1 MRRIIRPLIV
11 GLVLL
16 ILLALPVTA
25 VLARSYF
32 LSPTWQDRPEQP
44 IAFPHTTHVQTLGLE
59 CEYCHRTVAEDSYAG
74 MPALELCMGCH
85 IAVQPP
91 TGERPEIDTLVE
103 HFNNG
108 EAVNWQ
114 RVHQMPDHV
123 HFVHSVHVNYG
134 FDCAECHGDV
144 GLPENQ
150 GGINYIEQVRDLR
163 MGDCIDCHQQYGA
176 STDCAVCH
184 Y

>member
-25 VLARSYF
+25 VLARAYF
-32 LSPTWQDRPEQP
+32 LSPTWQPAPEQP
-44 IAFPHTTHVQTLGLE
+44 IAFPHTTHVQTVGLD
-59 CEYCHRTVAEDSYAG
+59 CEYCHRTVAESDVAG
-74 MPALELCMGCH
+74 MPALELCMDCH
-85 IAVQPP
+85 IAIRPDS
-91 TGERPEIDTLVE
+91 ERIDTLVE
-103 HFNNG
+103 HFNNN
-108 EAVNWQ
+108 EPINWQ
-114 RVHQMPDHV
+114 RVHHMPDHV

-144 GLPENQ
+144 DQMSDPV
-150 GGINYIEQVRDLR
+150 EQVRDLR
-163 MGDCIDCHQQYGA
+163 MGDCIDCHKEFGA
-176 STDCAVCH
+176 PTDCSVCH

>member
-32 LSPTWQDRPEQP
+32 LSPTWQPAKEQP
-44 IAFPHTTHVQTLGLE
+44 IAFPHTRHALIAGLD
-59 CEYCHRTVAEDSYAG
+59 CEYCHRTVAEGSYAG
-74 MPALELCMGCH
+74 MPALELCMDCH
-85 IAVQPP
+85 QIIDVRGSAEIERLVSSFNE
-91 TGERPEIDTLVE
+91 GEPI
-103 HFNNG
+103 
-108 EAVNWQ
+108 NWE

-134 FDCAECHGDV
+134 FDCAECHGDMV
-144 GLPENQ
+144 GE
-150 GGINYIEQVRDLR
+150 IDYAEQVRDLR
-163 MGDCIDCHQQYGA
+163 MGDCIDCHREFGA